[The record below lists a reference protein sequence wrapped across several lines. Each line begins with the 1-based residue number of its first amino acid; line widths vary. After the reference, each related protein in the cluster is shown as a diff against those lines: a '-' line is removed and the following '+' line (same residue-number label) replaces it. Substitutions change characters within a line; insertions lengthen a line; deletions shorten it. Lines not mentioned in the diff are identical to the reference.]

1 MYGKKSNTMS
11 SSQDQGLATIRRA
24 SKRLLQQEVQ
34 QLYTI
39 GNHTTRDWPVCTA
52 FEDLLRRSG
61 EEAFATKIAVR
72 GTNLRDIAVNRA
84 GFSSDGKLA
93 RGEANERRK
102 GCMCANDPSLSF
114 S

>member
-1 MYGKKSNTMS
+1 MYEKKIEHHVFISRSRVSDNT
-11 SSQDQGLATIRRA
+11 Q

-34 QLYTI
+34 QLHTI

-72 GTNLRDIAVNRA
+72 GTDLRDIAVNRA
-84 GFSSDGKLA
+84 GFSPDGKLV